1 MTRERLV
8 LLAVFLAAAAGAAG
22 GFAFW
27 HRQPAE
33 GGLAQ
38 VQAEVR
44 ARFPDVAEISTGELA
59 AWLADGARPAPLLFD
74 ARTRE
79 EFDVS
84 HLPGAEF
91 LPHDAEALPAVDAG
105 TAARCPVVV
114 YCSVGY
120 RSAMLAR
127 RLTEAGYSDVRNLEG
142 SIFKWANEGR
152 ALARAGAG
160 GVDGAGEV
168 SASAVHPYNAEWGRL
183 LSPELRSSF

>member
-1 MTRERLV
+1 MTRKRLV
-8 LLAVFLAAAAGAAG
+8 ILAVVLAAAAGAAG
-22 GFAFW
+22 GFAF
-27 HRQPAE
+27 RRGQPAE

-44 ARFPDVAEISTGELA
+44 ARFPDVARISTDELA
-59 AWLADGARPAPLLFD
+59 AWLADGTRPAPLLLD

-84 HLPGAEF
+84 HLPGAAF
-91 LPHDAEALPAVDAG
+91 LPHDAGDLPASDGRA
-105 TAARCPVVV
+105 VVV

-120 RSAMLAR
+120 RSAMLVR
-127 RLTEAGYSDVRNLEG
+127 RLAEAGYADVRNLEG

-152 ALARAGAG
+152 ALARDGAG
-160 GVDGAGEV
+160 EGEV

-183 LSPELRSSF
+183 LAPELRSSF

>member
-1 MTRERLV
+1 MTRKRLV
-8 LLAVFLAAAAGAAG
+8 LLAVVLAAAAGVAS
-22 GFAFW
+22 GFAFR
-27 HRQPAE
+27 HTAPAE
-33 GGLAQ
+33 DGLAQ

-44 ARFPDVAEISTGELA
+44 ARFPDVETVSTDELST
-59 AWLADGARPAPLLFD
+59 WLADGTRPAPLLLD

-84 HLPGAEF
+84 HLPGAVF
-91 LPHDAEALPAVDAG
+91 LPHDAGELPASDG
-105 TAARCPVVV
+105 RPVVV

-120 RSAMLAR
+120 RSAMLVR
-127 RLTEAGYSDVRNLEG
+127 RLAVAGHADVRNLEG

-160 GVDGAGEV
+160 EGEV

-183 LSPELRSSF
+183 LLPDLRSSF

>member
-1 MTRERLV
+1 MTRKRLV
-8 LLAVFLAAAAGAAG
+8 ILAVVLAAAAGAAG
-22 GFAFW
+22 GFAFR
-27 HRQPAE
+27 HTPP
-33 GGLAQ
+33 GGDGLAQ

-44 ARFPDVAEISTGELA
+44 ARFPDVAHISTGELA
-59 AWLADGARPAPLLFD
+59 AWLADGSRTTPLLLD

-84 HLPGAEF
+84 HLPGAVF
-91 LPHDAEALPAVDAG
+91 LPHDAGELSASDG
-105 TAARCPVVV
+105 RPVVV

-127 RLTEAGYSDVRNLEG
+127 RLAEAGHADVRNLEG

-152 ALARAGAG
+152 ALARAGAE
-160 GVDGAGEV
+160 GAGEV

-183 LSPELRSSF
+183 LLPELRSSF

>member
-1 MTRERLV
+1 MTRRRLV
-8 LLAVFLAAAAGAAG
+8 LLAVVLAAAAGAAG
-22 GFAFW
+22 GLAFW
-27 HRQPAE
+27 RGYPAGE
-33 GGLAQ
+33 GLAQ

-44 ARFPDVAEISTGELA
+44 AQFPDVARVSTGELA
-59 AWLADGARPAPLLFD
+59 AWLADGSHSAPLLLD

-84 HLPGAEF
+84 HLPGAVF
-91 LPHDAEALPAVDAG
+91 LPHDAGALPEPSAAG
-105 TAARCPVVV
+105 AAERTVVV

-127 RLTEAGYSDVRNLEG
+127 RLSEAGYADVRNLEG

-160 GVDGAGEV
+160 DAEGAGE
-168 SASAVHPYNAEWGRL
+168 APATAVHPYNAEWGRL
-183 LSPELRSSF
+183 LAPELRSSF